1 VSTFDR
7 RGACPGLSAP
17 MPTGDGLLVR
27 LMPTDSVAVT
37 DLLALCAAA
46 RRDGNGTIEIT
57 ARGSLQVR
65 GLSASSAHAF
75 ARAVAELGIA
85 ASDGLGVL
93 TNPLP
98 GDPEAIIDPGPVAA
112 AVRRAAAQAS
122 LELSAKVSVIID
134 AGGRL
139 HLDALPADIRLRAIR
154 FAEKPLLHVS
164 IGGDAASARPLGA
177 IALPAANDVA
187 LALLG
192 AIAAQG
198 PHARAA
204 ELVAAVD
211 IEHLRSLIGDHL
223 QCAPTA
229 PRRLPAEMIGTHR
242 LQDGSMAVGVAL
254 PFGHIHSD
262 ALAALTRLAG
272 TYGVRSVRLAP
283 GRALL
288 LLGVAAENAAALGR
302 EAARLGLIVDADDPR
317 RRIVACPGK
326 PACASGLIASRALA
340 TELAQSLVLARG
352 LSGAANSAI
361 PPPERGRSATRDLIG
376 GRRVGINPRPR
387 SSPNASAER
396 GTPTRQH
403 LLRSE
408 ANAVDLPLTGGGM
421 EAPPSAAQL
430 IHISGCAKG
439 CAHPGTAALTVVG
452 TERGCGIVH
461 AGSARAVPS
470 SHVDPAHIVA
480 EIEHMFSKTK
490 AAADA

>member
-1 VSTFDR
+1 MSTFDR

-27 LMPTDSVAVT
+27 LMPTDSVAVA

-65 GLSASSAHAF
+65 GLSASSAPAF

-85 ASDGLGVL
+85 ASDGLSVV
-93 TNPLP
+93 TDPLP
-98 GDPEAIIDPGPVAA
+98 DDPESVIDPRPVAA
-112 AVRRAAAQAS
+112 MVRRAVAQAS

-134 AGGRL
+134 GGGRL
-139 HLDALPADIRLRAIR
+139 HVDALPADIRLRAIR
-154 FAEKPLLHVS
+154 FAEKPLLQVS
-164 IGGDAASARPLGA
+164 IGGDAPSATLLGA
-177 IALPAANDVA
+177 IALPATNDVA

-198 PHARAA
+198 SHARAA
-204 ELVAAVD
+204 ELVAAVG
-211 IEHLRSLIGDHL
+211 IEHLQSLIGDHL

-229 PRRLPAEMIGTHR
+229 PRRSPAEMIGTHR
-242 LQDGSMAVGVAL
+242 LRDGSMAVGVAL

-262 ALAALTRLAG
+262 ALAALARLAG
-272 TYGVRSVRLAP
+272 TYGVHSVRLAP

-288 LLGVAAENAAALGR
+288 LLGVAAENADALAH

-326 PACASGLIASRALA
+326 PACASGLIAARALA
-340 TELAQSLVLARG
+340 TDLGQHLGTLGRHAPLHAGHPVTPARMILATEVTGS
-352 LSGAANSAI
+352 SAYADDDDR
-361 PPPERGRSATRDLIG
+361 E
-376 GRRVGINPRPR
+376 V
-387 SSPNASAER
+387 
-396 GTPTRQH
+396 TPTQH
-403 LLRSE
+403 ASR
-408 ANAVDLPLTGGGM
+408 
-421 EAPPSAAQL
+421 PSDEI

-439 CAHPGTAALTVVG
+439 CAHPGAAALTVVG

-461 AGSARAVPS
+461 AGSARSVPS

-480 EIEHMFSKTK
+480 EIEHIISQAKE
-490 AAADA
+490 AADA

>member
-1 VSTFDR
+1 MSTFDR

-27 LMPTDSVAVT
+27 LMPTDGVAFA

-65 GLSASSAHAF
+65 GLSASSAPAF

-85 ASDGLGVL
+85 ASDGLSVV
-93 TNPLP
+93 TDPLP
-98 GDPEAIIDPGPVAA
+98 DDPESVIDPRPVAA
-112 AVRRAAAQAS
+112 MVRRAVAQAS

-134 AGGRL
+134 GGGRL
-139 HLDALPADIRLRAIR
+139 HVDALPADIRLRAVR
-154 FAEKPLLHVS
+154 FAEKPLLQVS
-164 IGGDAASARPLGA
+164 IGGDAPSATLLGA
-177 IALPAANDVA
+177 IALPATNNVA

-198 PHARAA
+198 SHARAA
-204 ELVAAVD
+204 ELVAAVG
-211 IEHLRSLIGDHL
+211 IEHLQSLIGDHL

-229 PRRLPAEMIGTHR
+229 PRRSPAEMIGTHR
-242 LQDGSMAVGVAL
+242 LRDGSMAVGVTL

-262 ALAALTRLAG
+262 ALAALARLAG
-272 TYGVRSVRLAP
+272 TYGVHSVRLAP

-288 LLGVAAENAAALGR
+288 LLGVAAENADALAH

-326 PACASGLIASRALA
+326 PACASGLIAARTLA
-340 TELAQSLVLARG
+340 TDLGQHLGTLGRHAPLHAGHPVTPARMILAAEVTGS
-352 LSGAANSAI
+352 SAYADDD
-361 PPPERGRSATRDLIG
+361 ERE
-376 GRRVGINPRPR
+376 V
-387 SSPNASAER
+387 
-396 GTPTRQH
+396 TPTQH
-403 LLRSE
+403 ASR
-408 ANAVDLPLTGGGM
+408 
-421 EAPPSAAQL
+421 PPDEI

-439 CAHPGTAALTVVG
+439 CAHPGAAALTVVG

-461 AGSARAVPS
+461 HGSARAVPS

-480 EIEHMFSKTK
+480 EIEHIISQAKET
-490 AAADA
+490 ADA

>member
-27 LMPTDSVAVT
+27 LMPTDSVAVA

-65 GLSASSAHAF
+65 GLSASSAPAF
-75 ARAVAELGIA
+75 TRAVAELGIA
-85 ASDGLGVL
+85 ASDGLSVV
-93 TNPLP
+93 TDPLP
-98 GDPEAIIDPGPVAA
+98 DDPESVIDPRPVATM
-112 AVRRAAAQAS
+112 VRRAVAQAS

-134 AGGRL
+134 GGGRL
-139 HLDALPADIRLRAIR
+139 HVDALPADIRLRAIR
-154 FAEKPLLHVS
+154 FAEKPLLQVS
-164 IGGDAASARPLGA
+164 IGGDAASATPLGA
-177 IALPAANDVA
+177 IALPATNDVA

-192 AIAAQG
+192 AIVAQG

-204 ELVAAVD
+204 ELVAAVG
-211 IEHLRSLIGDHL
+211 IEHLQSLIGNHL

-229 PRRLPAEMIGTHR
+229 PRRSPAEMIGTHR
-242 LQDGSMAVGVAL
+242 LRDGSMAVGVAL

-262 ALAALTRLAG
+262 ALAALARLAL
-272 TYGVRSVRLAP
+272 TYGVHSVGLAP

-288 LLGVAAENAAALGR
+288 LLGVAAENADALAN
-302 EAARLGLIVDADDPR
+302 EAARLGLIVYPDDPR

-326 PACASGLIASRALA
+326 PACASGLIAARTLA
-340 TELAQSLVLARG
+340 TDLAQSLVLARG
-352 LSGAANSAI
+352 LSGAATSAI
-361 PPPERGRSATRDLIG
+361 PPPERG
-376 GRRVGINPRPR
+376 
-387 SSPNASAER
+387 

-408 ANAVDLPLTGGGM
+408 ANTVDLPLTGGGM
-421 EAPPSAAQL
+421 ESPPCAAQL

-439 CAHPGTAALTVVG
+439 CAHPRAAALTVVG

-461 AGSARAVPS
+461 AGSARSVPS
-470 SHVDPAHIVA
+470 SHVDPTHIVA
-480 EIEHMFSKTK
+480 EIEHIFSKTK
-490 AAADA
+490 EAADA